1 MRVAALALATL
12 LLAVAAANDKP
23 VPSMYASFAAFAACS
38 DDKARALLEKR
49 MKSFTG
55 RSEEE
60 VRALP
65 EHVARNE
72 QEKVLSL
79 QQVLLPD
86 GISVRLHG
94 LVDHPALNGCD
105 GVLVACLRDGSFLCA
120 VETHCGLPREQ
131 EGQALRCRVHIA
143 NLRPATDCAATAEF
157 DVCDERD
164 GEEEGLP
171 PRLDK
176 EAVGKAIVDAVMQ
189 SREPGQL
196 PAHFAATFPGETAFP
211 DLSYASLAAVLGR
224 MQQLACGALSAGDA
238 EGAGEAI
245 EQALDLEAKSRPDAT
260 ADAHELSGGVRLLY
274 ARLLAVRARVRRA
287 QGDAK
292 SARRDALAAQRLNVT
307 DAVSNRKLG
316 QAMSTA
322 QRSRAHKVSGLTAD
336 ESARLQRWFAELLP
350 LDQHVVAQAEET
362 AAAGMEWHEVS
373 PQG

>member
-1 MRVAALALATL
+1 MRILTNSMRNAMHAI
-12 LLAVAAANDKP
+12 AVAAAVASETP
-23 VPSMYASFAAFAACS
+23 VPSMHASFAAFAACS
-38 DDKARALLEKR
+38 DDSARSLLEKR

-55 RSEEE
+55 RTEEE

-94 LVDHPALNGCD
+94 LVDDPALNGCD
-105 GVLVACLRDGSFLCA
+105 GVLVACLRDGSFLCV
-120 VETHCGLPREQ
+120 VETRCGLPREQ
-131 EGQALRCRVHIA
+131 EGQALRCRVHIT
-143 NLRPATDCAATAEF
+143 NLRPAADCAATAVA

-164 GEEEGLP
+164 EQEVLP
-171 PRLDK
+171 SLLDK
-176 EAVGKAIVDAVMQ
+176 EAVGRAIVEAVMQ

-196 PAHFAATFPGETAFP
+196 PAHFADTFPGETAFP

-238 EGAGEAI
+238 DGASEAI
-245 EQALDLEAKSRPDAT
+245 EQAIDLEAKSRPGAT
-260 ADAHELSGGVRLLY
+260 ADAHELSGGVRALY
-274 ARLLAVRARVRRA
+274 ARLLVVRARVRRA

-292 SARRDALAAQRLNVT
+292 RARRDALAAQRLNVT

-316 QAMSTA
+316 QAMSVS
-322 QRSRAHKVSGLTAD
+322 QRKGAHNVSGLTAD
-336 ESARLQRWFAELLP
+336 ESVRLQRWFAELLP
-350 LDQHVVAQAEET
+350 LDQHMVQKE
-362 AAAGMEWHEVS
+362 AAGAAGSERDEL
-373 PQG
+373 